1 MTLFSGSNP
10 QDRKVFEESIYM
22 PRMERMDLP
31 DEHEVVFQEEQP
43 FDQIWLW
50 AVMGIELF
58 VVLLPLILTGQPFI
72 AIALVMALMVMTFAL
87 LGSLKL
93 QTRIDS
99 EGVHYRMRVFHWK
112 EQTIPWQEIDQ
123 IYLREYSPIKEYG
136 GWGMRYGR
144 GGKAF
149 NVKGNHGIQITKKDG
164 KRLLLGTQMPD
175 EVSSYLSQHP
185 LLV

>member
-1 MTLFSGSNP
+1 MKSFSGTDP

-22 PRMERMDLP
+22 PRMERMNLP

-58 VVLLPLILTGQPFI
+58 VVLLPLILTGQAWYVI
-72 AIALVMALMVMTFAL
+72 AMVVGIMVMTFAL

-112 EQTIPWQEIDQ
+112 EQTIPWHEIDQ
-123 IYLREYSPIKEYG
+123 IYVREYSPIKEYG
-136 GWGMRYGR
+136 GWGMRYGSA
-144 GGKAF
+144 GKAF
-149 NVKGNHGIQITKKDG
+149 NVKGNYGIQITKKDG
-164 KRLLLGTQMPD
+164 KRILIGTQQPD